1 MAHTPTV
8 GARELKARLG
18 RYLRRVRAGETLL
31 ITDRGEPTAE
41 LRPVTTAKSTEEAAL
56 DRLAARGVLTRGRG
70 GPLGRVT
77 RVRMTGAAPSQ
88 AILEDRKDRC

>member
-1 MAHTPTV
+1 MAQTATV

-41 LRPVTTAKSTEEAAL
+41 LRPVTTAKSTDEAAL
-56 DRLAARGVLTRGRG
+56 DRLAARRVLTRGRG
-70 GPLGRVT
+70 GRLGRVT
-77 RVRMTGAAPSQ
+77 RVRITGAPVSE
-88 AILEDRKDRC
+88 AILEDRQDRC